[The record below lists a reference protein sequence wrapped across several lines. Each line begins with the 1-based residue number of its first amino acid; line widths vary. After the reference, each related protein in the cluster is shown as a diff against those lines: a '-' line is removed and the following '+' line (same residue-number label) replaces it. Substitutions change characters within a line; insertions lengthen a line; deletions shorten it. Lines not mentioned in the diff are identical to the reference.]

1 MNNFKKDGFRGG
13 NTSFG
18 GKPKFGG
25 GKKFGGPGRGH
36 DRGHGRSERP
46 SEDREFFKA
55 TCSSCHKSCEV
66 PFRPSGDKP
75 VFCRECFAE
84 KDQGSERSF
93 SGRNENRGGEYRRD
107 ARPQR
112 EERPLRHEE
121 VRAPRDNGNDDI
133 KRQLVNLESKIDY
146 ILELLALQAVVI
158 EDVLEEPIVSKEV
171 VPTKIRKPKTVK
183 TKTKAPAKKKVA
195 KKSTKSK

>member
-1 MNNFKKDGFRGG
+1 MNNFKEGGFRGG
-13 NTSFG
+13 KPSFG

-25 GKKFGGPGRGH
+25 GKKFGGGGRGH

-46 SEDREFFKA
+46 SEDRELFKA

-93 SGRNENRGGEYRRD
+93 SGRNESRGGEYRKD

-112 EERPLRHEE
+112 EERPARHEE
-121 VRAPRDNGNDDI
+121 VRAPRDNSSEDI

-146 ILELLALQAVVI
+146 ILELLAIGVATI
-158 EDVLEEPIVSKEV
+158 EDVVAEPAASEEA
-171 VPTKIRKPKTVK
+171 VPAKVRKPKTVK

-195 KKSTKSK
+195 KKSTKAK